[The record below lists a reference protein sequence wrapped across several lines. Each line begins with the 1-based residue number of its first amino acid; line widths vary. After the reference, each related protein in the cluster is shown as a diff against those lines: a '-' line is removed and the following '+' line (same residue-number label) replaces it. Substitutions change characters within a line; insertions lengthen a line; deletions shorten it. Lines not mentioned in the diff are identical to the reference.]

1 MIARFLLGLLLRH
14 LWSSLFSVA
23 GTALF
28 FCSDRG
34 APARVAVRANGNLI
48 TYLFWALGIAA
59 FLMIAQAIGD
69 GGSVKDGLWKMWEWL
84 TTKVAAWWKGTTEVA
99 KSAKPVTASKKK
111 TTEK

>member
-28 FCSDRG
+28 FCSNRG
-34 APARVAVRANGNLI
+34 LTARVAVRSSANLP
-48 TYLFWALGIAA
+48 TYLFIALGVGA

-84 TTKVAAWWKGTTEVA
+84 ASNVASWWKGTAEVA
-99 KSAKPVTASKKK
+99 KSAKPVASSKKK
-111 TTEK
+111 SN